1 MKNSHVLMS
10 FCFFKHIMSTHL
22 LRNNVIKAIIPFF
35 RDKTKYSLFEML
47 ILRRLFVAV
56 VGYDGVDRF
65 S

>member
-1 MKNSHVLMS
+1 
-10 FCFFKHIMSTHL
+10 MSTHL